1 MNKDGILWHT
11 VPRDIVPEVLLDGR
25 HALRFGRPSFNPIDL
40 AGLSVAVG
48 YSESRSDSEY
58 NPPCLLVLEERAAAE
73 TFSWLKVYAKETSP
87 LSQYAR
93 VISGDDWSRFGNSG
107 LFKRESREDVWASV
121 LLGEVLAQGE
131 AEIDMAALP
140 LSRAGACFS
149 MAIARAT
156 CTLGSDDATR
166 ICIER
171 LRKIES
177 DRRFVRRAVTVN
189 DLLPVWTM
197 AGSHLGN
204 SVSGETAV
212 DLVLN
217 TAQSFIP
224 DAVALVFDQSPMS
237 LLDSSGF
244 ASDSIEERV
253 LAFQNLLVEL
263 ANARTHGRRNA
274 FADVL
279 LAAAAFLVGRST
291 SHEFLLRRV
300 GKLFPTASVWY
311 GLIAALAGPANW
323 DANWAR
329 ATKSIERQ
337 IQSKFDWSDSAGF
350 DLCWLEYQW
359 MTSTF
364 DSAVVFASFPK
375 LMPRVLAIEVIPGAT
390 CQFRL
395 AMGAASESSI
405 RPNESSQYEKELQS
419 TLSQF
424 VELAHQ
430 AQNLLKQTTSPQ
442 RQPELQSVQ
451 TSYRKPS
458 RAKKAK
464 PTTEKGDVRD

>member
-11 VPRDIVPEVLLDGR
+11 VPRDIVPEVLLGGR
-25 HALRFGRPSFNPIDL
+25 HAFRFGRPSFDSFDL
-40 AGLSVAVG
+40 AGLGVAVG
-48 YSESRSDSEY
+48 YAESRSDSEY
-58 NPPCLLVLEERAAAE
+58 NPPCLLVLGEKAAAE

-131 AEIDMAALP
+131 AEIDMASLP

-156 CTLGSDDATR
+156 CTHGTDDAMR
-166 ICIER
+166 ICIDR
-171 LRKIES
+171 LRKIEA

-204 SVSGETAV
+204 SVSGEAAV
-212 DLVLN
+212 GLVLN

-224 DAVALVFDQSPMS
+224 DAGTLVFDQSPIS
-237 LLDSSGF
+237 LLDNSGF

-253 LAFQNLLVEL
+253 LAFQNLLTDL
-263 ANARTHGRRNA
+263 TNARTHGGRNA
-274 FADVL
+274 FSDVF

-300 GKLFPTASVWY
+300 SKLFPTASVWY
-311 GLIAALAGPANW
+311 GLIAALAGPAVW

-329 ATKSIERQ
+329 ATKSIEKQ

-364 DSAVVFASFPK
+364 ESPEVFTSFPK
-375 LMPRVLAIEVIPGAT
+375 LMPRVLAIEVIPGAA

-395 AMGAASESSI
+395 TAGAAPEPGARPLES
-405 RPNESSQYEKELQS
+405 NQYEKDLQS

-424 VELAHQ
+424 VELAYQ
-430 AQNLLKQTTSPQ
+430 AQNLLKVTAPSQKSL
-442 RQPELQSVQ
+442 ELQSVQ
-451 TSYRKPS
+451 TPNRRPS
-458 RAKKAK
+458 RAKKVK
-464 PTTEKGDVRD
+464 STSEKRGISD